1 MKFNSKT
8 LQILRN
14 FSSIEQSMTFV
25 PGDVLRTISRS
36 KTVMAMAKIDT
47 EIEQSFAIYDMSQFL
62 SAVSLFTDP
71 EIDLGDSA
79 LTIRQGNE
87 QLTYRYCDPSLIV
100 APPQKDIK
108 IPDPEVSF
116 SLKQDAL
123 AKVQKAL
130 SVIGAPEIAVIGDRE
145 KIYLTAFTSS
155 DPSGSSFKVEVGETD
170 KKFQMVFLADNI
182 KVLPGDYEVEIS
194 SKGISKFEGDD
205 VTYWIAVETK
215 PSKFED

>member
-25 PGDVLRTISRS
+25 PGNILRTISRS
-36 KTVMAMAKIDT
+36 KTVMAMAKVDT

-145 KIYLTAFTSS
+145 KIYLTAFTSA

-194 SKGISKFEGDD
+194 SKGISKFDGDG